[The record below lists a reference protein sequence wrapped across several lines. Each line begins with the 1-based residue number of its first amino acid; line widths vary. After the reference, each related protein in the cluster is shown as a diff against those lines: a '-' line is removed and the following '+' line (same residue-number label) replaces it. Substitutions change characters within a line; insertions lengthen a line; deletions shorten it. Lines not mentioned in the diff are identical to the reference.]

1 MRRPLHPF
9 LRLHRDRRGAVA
21 VLTAAIIVALAGV
34 GAVAVDV
41 GYAVT
46 AQRQLQAST
55 DAAALA
61 GARDIG
67 STTNDPRQSATS
79 YSAVAGN
86 RNAPSNLNV
95 TMASGYPLLKCF
107 TSTGV
112 TCVSGKS
119 GYVRQRHPGEAAGE
133 RADILWQSDR
143 RQFAEHRGD
152 GHRWGQRRQGDADG
166 RHDHSGYDVI
176 DEQR

>member
-1 MRRPLHPF
+1 MPLPRSGNF
-9 LRLHRDRRGAVA
+9 
-21 VLTAAIIVALAGV
+21 T
-34 GAVAVDV
+34 
-41 GYAVT
+41 
-46 AQRQLQAST
+46 AST

-86 RNAPSNLNV
+86 RRSLQSQRHHGERLSLAEVLHQHWRDMRV
-95 TMASGYPLLKCF
+95 RKIRGT
-107 TSTGV
+107 
-112 TCVSGKS
+112 
-119 GYVRQRHPGEAAGE
+119 VRQRHPGEAAGE

-152 GHRWGQRRQGDADG
+152 GHRGAKGGKATPMDVMIILDTTSSMNNGDFELQRRNKNCVRIG
-166 RHDHSGYDVI
+166 RRPGHVERVLGRRKTRSACW
-176 DEQR
+176 RFRA